1 MADEKVTVEV
11 EIESKLALEE
21 MNALAKKYEKLLKA
35 IQKAV
40 DETDKKTRKSLWERF
55 AYGKGLAKYGA
66 ERMEQNFKDL
76 GKATGKRAVSGAR
89 AMSQRRGA
97 SVGVNLAV
105 SGAGKVIQSV
115 VPAGAAAKIA
125 GPMAG
130 VALGMGVAESIL
142 PKLMEFLEGWL
153 PDAMVESDTWKWMEA
168 QVTTASAEITN
179 LNAMIL
185 GPMKGGYK
193 LAELMQ
199 ASGRLGGA
207 IGAAGVPGQRRAEW
221 GVLSE
226 FFKGEHQAKRTFQKH
241 REEEYWRMWAEAG
254 RIITTR

>member
-1 MADEKVTVEV
+1 MADETLSVEV
-11 EIESKLALEE
+11 ELESSQALEE
-21 MNALAKKYEKLLKA
+21 LKALAKKYEQLLKA

-40 DETDKKTRKSLWERF
+40 DETDKKTKKSLWERF

-115 VPAGAAAKIA
+115 LPAGAAAKIA
-125 GPMAG
+125 GPLAG

-142 PKLMEFLEGWL
+142 PKLLEFLEGGNG
-153 PDAMVESDTWKWMEA
+153 DAMVESDTWKWMEA

-199 ASGRLGGA
+199 ASGRLGGEF
-207 IGAAGVPGQRRAEW
+207 GALGRLGQRRTEM
-221 GVLSE
+221 GILSE
-226 FFKGEHQAKRTFQKH
+226 FFKGEHQATRTFQKH
-241 REEEYWRMWAEAG
+241 REEDYWRMWG
-254 RIITTR
+254 KVSRGSFR